1 MARGDMIIFDQFIL
15 DLGQKIHDLDGDDWQ
30 IGFVNNTTVPTRD
43 TSGPHW
49 GGTGTTNFATN
60 QVSTGGTSYTGPVS
74 LASEAFTEAVAN
86 TFRWDAAD
94 PTTWSQDA
102 SGPTDIYWAI
112 IFNNTDA
119 NKRCAAAIDMGGPV
133 SLVSGDVTVSFNANG
148 IFQIT

>member
-30 IGFVNNTTVPTRD
+30 IGFVDATITPSRD
-43 TSGPHW
+43 TAGPHW
-49 GGTGTTNFATN
+49 NGTGTTNLGAN
-60 QVSTGGTSYTGPVS
+60 DVAVGTSYTGPVS

-102 SGPTDIYWAI
+102 SGPTTIYWAI

-133 SLVSGDVTVSFNANG
+133 SLQSGDVTISFNANG